1 MVKKCLFVLF
11 MVLLCPG
18 FAFADQT
25 ENFPNG
31 DRSTANGPI
40 AFNEKLTGGL
50 PGGWLYESVPDLDY
64 WSFTGTSGN
73 SYTFTGV
80 AKNTLMESLYI
91 GLDIENSVGTILKSE
106 SASSPNQ
113 TVVSNWT
120 CSSTGTYYLVVWEA
134 TGYQNTT
141 AYYEITCEMTSGV
154 GDLNLY

>member
-1 MVKKCLFVLF
+1 
-11 MVLLCPG
+11 
-18 FAFADQT
+18 
-25 ENFPNG
+25 
-31 DRSTANGPI
+31 
-40 AFNEKLTGGL
+40 
-50 PGGWLYESVPDLDY
+50 
-64 WSFTGTSGN
+64 
-73 SYTFTGV
+73 
-80 AKNTLMESLYI
+80 MESLYI

-154 GDLNLY
+154 GIGIFINKDSIRVLRVSGGSLTLHSFSDGALKKPAFFYIDFILLPV